1 MKNFGELAIF
11 AGAMLFGLIVPLQS
25 SALDFKFSDKGIDIN
40 GGAMGNFELSYPKL
54 TLKGVDKLKDPIEK
68 KVNGNKAV
76 LKYDGGIQADLEKNG
91 ENLSITFSNFGEL
104 EKYRM
109 EMMIPFNFNDGGK
122 WVVGDKNGDFPKE
135 KPPKPQF
142 YSGNADALQIT
153 SDTGHV
159 MSFRVPAYTYHQL
172 QDNREWNWKIF
183 VWLAFVNFNK
193 DNPRSE
199 FVIKGGPIDGSA
211 QPAAKDPKAFVKVD
225 KFGQTTSK
233 DFPEKIKSEDELKK
247 DVDAEKAYYDSLT
260 PPARDAFGGLI
271 GSGEKLGLKK
281 TGFFHVEKKGEK
293 WFLADPDGNAFFHLG
308 ICSFGA
314 GGEDPTYVEGRENIY
329 EWLPPKEGDFKSAW
343 NPDGYW
349 STRAVSFYKANVV
362 RKYGAAYDG
371 DTHVKRLIDRV
382 KKFGFNS
389 VGAFSG
395 AAGVAKQEK
404 FPYVAH
410 LPLGEWSLGK
420 AIPGVRG
427 VFDPF
432 DDKILAKMDELF
444 SKSVAAEADNP
455 LIIGYFLENEQ
466 AFEDIPRAIPALDG
480 KYPCKLK
487 LVEMLKDKYK
497 DIAAFNTAWGTNAGS
512 FDDLKNQGLPVK
524 TKASFEDMQAYDEKL
539 IDAYYKAIVDTFRKY
554 DKNHMLIGNR
564 WQPGTA
570 NSEILCRVAGK
581 YMDIISINYYTSG
594 IDAAFIRRLYDWTG
608 KKPQFWSEFYFTSEK
623 ESNAGPGNDVIS
635 QKERGEAY
643 RYYVEGAA
651 ALGFVVGIEWFTMLD
666 QAVTGRF
673 FEKQNGERANT
684 GIFNVA
690 DRPYKNCVAEMMKTN
705 YGIYDVWIDGKA
717 PYIYNNPRFS
727 VKAKAVRD
735 VQAGK
740 ALGPMT
746 IDCKLEN
753 WPTRPPT
760 MISGERLV
768 MGRENFGVEAAFKT
782 CWDEKNLYL
791 LVNITDPTPMKN
803 EMSGENLWNSDGI
816 EIFIGGEKL
825 DQAGPLLFTDRQIL
839 IGGGKSNQFHVVNAS
854 TQPQLETC
862 VAPSVDGKGYT
873 IEAAIPWTALD
884 IKPKEG
890 MELLFDLGVDDS
902 ADGKGRRC
910 QLMWNGIA
918 RNSSDRGSWGRL
930 KLVP

>member
-1 MKNFGELAIF
+1 MRILKNLTMCTSLF
-11 AGAMLFGLIVPLQS
+11 AAVGMLSVQA
-25 SALDFKFSDKGIDIN
+25 SALDFKFSDKGIEIN
-40 GGAMGNFELSYPKL
+40 GGAMGNFELSYPKISL
-54 TLKGVDKLKDPIEK
+54 RGGGDKPKDPIEK
-68 KVNGNKAV
+68 KVNGGKAV
-76 LKYDGGIQADLEKNG
+76 LKYEGGIQADLEKSG
-91 ENLSITFSNFGEL
+91 DNLSITFSNPGDL

-122 WVVGDKNGDFPKE
+122 WKVGDKEGEFPKE

-142 YSGNADALQIT
+142 YQGNANSVQIT
-153 SDTGHV
+153 SDTGQV
-159 MSFRVPAYTYHQL
+159 MSFKVPEYTYHQL

-183 VWLAFVNFNK
+183 VWIMFANFNN
-193 DNPRSE
+193 DNPKSE
-199 FVIKGGPIDGSA
+199 FTIKGG
-211 QPAAKDPKAFVKVD
+211 AAAPSIPGQKDTSILKVD
-225 KFGQTTSK
+225 KFGQAFKK
-233 DFPEKIKSEDELKK
+233 DFPDKVKSEEELKK
-247 DVDAEKAYYDSLT
+247 DVETEKAYYDSLKV
-260 PPARDAFGGLI
+260 PAMDALGGFP

-293 WFLADPDGNAFFHLG
+293 WFLADPEGNAFFHLG

-314 GGEDPTYVEGRENIY
+314 GGEDSTYIEGRENIY
-329 EWLPPKEGDFKSAW
+329 EWLPPHDGSFGSAW
-343 NPDGYW
+343 HPDKWWNP
-349 STRAVSFYKANVV
+349 RAVSFYKANVV
-362 RKYGAAYDG
+362 RKYGEAFND
-371 DTHVKRLIDRV
+371 DVNTKRLIERV

-395 AAGVAKQEK
+395 SAGVAKQEK

-410 LPLGEWSLGK
+410 LPLYLGEV
-420 AIPGVRG
+420 PGIRG

-432 DDKILAKMDELF
+432 DEGLLKKMDESF
-444 SKSVAAEADNP
+444 SKSIPGSADEP
-455 LIIGYFLENEQ
+455 LVIGYFLANEQ
-466 AFEDIPRAIPALDG
+466 GWEDLPRAVPALPG
-480 KYPCKLK
+480 KHPCKLK
-487 LVEMLKDKYK
+487 LVEMLKNKYK
-497 DIAAFNTAWGTNAGS
+497 DIAAFNTAWGMTVAS
-512 FDDLKNQGLPVK
+512 FDDLKEQGLPLK
-524 TKASFEDMQAYDEKL
+524 TKASFEDMQTYNEL
-539 IDAYYKAIVDTFRKY
+539 FLEAYYKAIVDTFRKY

-570 NSEILCRVAGK
+570 NSEVLCRVAGK

-594 IDAAFIRRLYDWTG
+594 IDAAFIRRLYEWTG
-608 KKPQFWSEFYFTSEK
+608 KKPQMWSEFYFTAEK
-623 ESNAGPGNDVIS
+623 ESNAGAGNDVIS

-705 YGIYDVWIDGKA
+705 YGIYDVVLNGKA
-717 PYIYNNPRFS
+717 PYIYDNPRFS
-727 VKAKAVRD
+727 VKAKASRD

-740 ALGPMT
+740 ALGPMK
-746 IDCKLEN
+746 IDCQIEN
-753 WPTRPPT
+753 WPGRPPT

-768 MGRENFGVEAAFKT
+768 IGRENFGVEAAFKA
-782 CWDEKNLYL
+782 CWDDKNLYL

-803 EMSGENLWNSDGI
+803 EQKDDSLWNSDGI

-839 IGGGKSNQFHVVNAS
+839 IGGGKSGQFCVVNAS
-854 TQPQLETC
+854 TQPQIETA

-873 IEAAIPWTALD
+873 IEAAIPWSALD

-890 MELLFDLGVDDS
+890 MELLFDIGVDDS

-918 RNSSDRGSWGRL
+918 RNSSDRGAWGRL